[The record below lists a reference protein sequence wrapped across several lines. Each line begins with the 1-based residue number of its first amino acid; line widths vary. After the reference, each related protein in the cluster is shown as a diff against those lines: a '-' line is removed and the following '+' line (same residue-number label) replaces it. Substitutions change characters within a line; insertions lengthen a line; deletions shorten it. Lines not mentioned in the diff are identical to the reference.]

1 MNESSTQKASGQMCW
16 LRLFGAPAHILHLRL
31 DASKPWRS
39 YHSFPFAVPDYRIPG
54 GSKGW
59 ATYHILHEAGWALIS
74 TQEASRQF
82 TQPAEWEDSEP
93 IRKVA

>member
-1 MNESSTQKASGQMCW
+1 MNESATQKNSGQMCW
-16 LRLFGAPAHILHLRL
+16 LRPFGATAHSLHLRI

-59 ATYHILHEAGWALIS
+59 ATYHSLRQAGWALIS
-74 TQEASRQF
+74 TQEASRQL
-82 TQPAEWEDSEP
+82 AESVELDDEL
-93 IRKVA
+93 IRRAA